1 MKIYPNAY
9 YNYRKHR
16 KAVQT
21 DNLEQIKEKITKIY
35 HNHHGVP
42 GHRMMKAYLA
52 KDGII
57 LSKTSVHKYMNKLLG
72 LKSVVRRA
80 NPNYHHGKK
89 NNVFNNE
96 LAQEFKATRP
106 NEKWCTDFTY
116 IYLSNGTMRYNCT
129 IIDLYDRSAVATMC
143 DDSITSSLA
152 IRTLEKAIENHDIK
166 YGELLLHSDQGSQ
179 FTSNEFV
186 KFCPK
191 HGIKQSMSK
200 AGYPYDNAPMERFFN
215 TVKNECI
222 YFYTFKTE
230 KQLYDTIN
238 WYINVEYNYSRP
250 HSYNGYITP
259 MQARRQYVKV

>member
-35 HNHHGVP
+35 HNHHGLP

-116 IYLSNGTMRYNCT
+116 IYLSNGTVRYNCT

-152 IRTLEKAIENHDIK
+152 IRTLEKAIEFQ
-166 YGELLLHSDQGSQ
+166 LS
-179 FTSNEFV
+179 
-186 KFCPK
+186 FCDF
-191 HGIKQSMSK
+191 SK
-200 AGYPYDNAPMERFFN
+200 
-215 TVKNECI
+215 KNSTAHI
-222 YFYTFKTE
+222 MRYYF
-230 KQLYDTIN
+230 
-238 WYINVEYNYSRP
+238 
-250 HSYNGYITP
+250 
-259 MQARRQYVKV
+259 

>member
-21 DNLEQIKEKITKIY
+21 YNLEQIKEKITKIY
-35 HNHHGVP
+35 HNHH
-42 GHRMMKAYLA
+42 R
-52 KDGII
+52 
-57 LSKTSVHKYMNKLLG
+57 
-72 LKSVVRRA
+72 
-80 NPNYHHGKK
+80 KK

-116 IYLSNGTMRYNCT
+116 IYLLNGTVRYNCT

-166 YGELLLHSDQGSQ
+166 YGELLLHSDQESQ

-186 KFCPK
+186 KFCQK

-215 TVKNECI
+215 TVK
-222 YFYTFKTE
+222 KG
-230 KQLYDTIN
+230 L
-238 WYINVEYNYSRP
+238 
-250 HSYNGYITP
+250 
-259 MQARRQYVKV
+259 